1 MPLLTQSAFV
11 IYRYSAKKLAVRQ
24 ADVCFDVQASHL
36 AQVNFSAIF
45 CYHDNWA
52 KTRLVFLC

>member
-24 ADVCFDVQASHL
+24 ADVCFDVQAG
-36 AQVNFSAIF
+36 
-45 CYHDNWA
+45 
-52 KTRLVFLC
+52 